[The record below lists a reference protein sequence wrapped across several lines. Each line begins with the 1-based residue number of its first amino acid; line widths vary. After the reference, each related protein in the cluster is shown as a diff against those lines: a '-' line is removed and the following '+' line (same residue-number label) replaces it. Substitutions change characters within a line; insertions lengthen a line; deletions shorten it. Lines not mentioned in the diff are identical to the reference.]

1 MKFKAIALLCF
12 CGVLHAQ
19 GVSLEGLVGVAS
31 PVGETS
37 YRANWSVHALYRFDQ
52 MVLFGPGIGYEGIP
66 MRPAGIADGKLQV
79 RLPLG
84 RQLLPY
90 VAMEAGAGLRPHLE
104 DSYFFWRGG
113 GGLDLKLGDR
123 SSLLAE
129 AGWTAYHRYYGRLGL
144 LLDF

>member
-1 MKFKAIALLCF
+1 MRFKAIALLCLS
-12 CGVLHAQ
+12 GVLHAH
-19 GVSLEGLVGVAS
+19 GVSLEGLVGAAS
-31 PVGETS
+31 PRGESS

-52 MVLFGPGIGYEGIP
+52 MVLFGPGVGYEAIP
-66 MRPAGIADGKLQV
+66 GRPAGLVDGKLQV

-84 RQLLPY
+84 RQVLPY
-90 VAMEAGAGLRPHLE
+90 LAFESGAGLRPHLE

-113 GGLDLKLGDR
+113 AGADLKLGDR

-129 AGWTAYHRYYGRLGL
+129 AGWAAYHRCYGRLGL